1 MVDGRAARPGYDDR
15 VPGLWRPGTA
25 PAWPAGPCCRKGERA
40 MESILF
46 NRAALAV
53 LGLVGVAMCAN
64 GIGRV
69 AAAGRWLDPLS
80 FAAYAFGA
88 AALVVVAAGLFGWKL
103 PLISSVRDAEV
114 ALLAVIVLKIALTA
128 LHHVA

>member
-1 MVDGRAARPGYDDR
+1 
-15 VPGLWRPGTA
+15 
-25 PAWPAGPCCRKGERA
+25 

-53 LGLVGVAMCAN
+53 LGLLGVAMCAN

-80 FAAYAFGA
+80 IAAYAFGA
-88 AALVVVAAGLFGWKL
+88 AALVVVVAGLFGWKL